1 MIFIIYYIKLFE
13 YMLMLYNIKCFYYD
27 KNGFILYLVIVNFIY
42 YHTLVFNRKHVAQ
55 SCIRD

>member
-1 MIFIIYYIKLFE
+1 
-13 YMLMLYNIKCFYYD
+13 MLYNIKCFYYD